1 MAKKKEKSEK
11 AEEAVE
17 EVVEEVVEEEVV
29 EEEVVEEVKEPEFQP
44 YTTNVGGVPV
54 KVVGEGVDNGGRKV
68 IIAADGCTYH
78 K

>member
-17 EVVEEVVEEEVV
+17 EVVEEEVV
-29 EEEVVEEVKEPEFQP
+29 EEVVEEVKEPEFQP